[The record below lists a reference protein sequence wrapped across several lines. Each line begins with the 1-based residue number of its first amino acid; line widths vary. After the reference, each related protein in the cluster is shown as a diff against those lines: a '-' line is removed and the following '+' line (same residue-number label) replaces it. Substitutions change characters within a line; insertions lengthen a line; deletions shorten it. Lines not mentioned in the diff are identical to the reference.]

1 MYCGVGNCHDDR
13 ILILKKACISLGL
26 SFLSVFGAINHG
38 GVDFKMPQVKSSEG
52 ILNSFDLDVSFLPA
66 LNQANMTYERSVQ
79 ARWDYFVER
88 FDQGYEVIPI
98 LRLMMAE
105 AGIPQ
110 EFLFL
115 AMAESEFSMRAYSPK
130 KASGIWQ
137 LMPKTA
143 QELGLKINDY
153 IDERRDPIKSTKAAI
168 KYLKYLKSVTGEWY
182 LAAMA
187 YNCGIGRLQKALKK
201 AGTKDIQTLI
211 DPDKAYLPRETR
223 HYIRMILGMSLA
235 FNNADVLKKEDKEY
249 FLNRGASSTI
259 TGVEVDAGTPLLE
272 VAKSINLPLD
282 ELKKYNKHFKY
293 SFLPPGK
300 GKYTV
305 YMPYEKLSSFKQ
317 NFQPAKNQNAMYV
330 LHHVKRG
337 ETLYSIAK
345 KYKTSIK
352 ELQSVNEV
360 KNSHLSIKQS
370 LIIPVLKDQYKKR
383 VAHKQ

>member
-1 MYCGVGNCHDDR
+1 MSS
-13 ILILKKACISLGL
+13 ACL
-26 SFLSVFGAINHG
+26 VAFGAIEYKG
-38 GVDFKMPQVKSSEG
+38 QVDFKMPQVRSSEG

-66 LNQANMTYERSVQ
+66 LSQANITYERSVQ
-79 ARWDYFVER
+79 ARWEYFAKK

-115 AMAESEFSMRAYSPK
+115 AMAESEFSVRAYSPK

-143 QELGLKINDY
+143 KELGLKINSY

-168 KYLKYLKSVTGEWY
+168 KYLKYLKNATGEWY

-187 YNCGIGRLQKALKK
+187 YNCGIGRLQKAIKK
-201 AGTKDIQTLI
+201 AGTKDIQVLL
-211 DPDKAYLPRETR
+211 DADKAYLPRETR
-223 HYIRMILGMSLA
+223 HYIQMILGMSLA
-235 FNNADVLKKEDKEY
+235 FNNADVLKKEDREY
-249 FLNRGASSTI
+249 FLNRGASRTI

-272 VAKSINLPLD
+272 VAKSIDLPLN

-293 SFLPPGK
+293 NFLPPGK

-305 YMPYEKLSSFKQ
+305 YVPYTKLSAFKQ
-317 NFQPAKNQNAMYV
+317 NFQPTKNQNAMYV
-330 LHHVKRG
+330 LHRVKKG
-337 ETLYSIAK
+337 ESLYSIAK
-345 KYKTSIK
+345 KYKTSVA
-352 ELQSVNEV
+352 ELKSINEV
-360 KNSHLSIKQS
+360 KSNHLSIKQS
-370 LIIPVLKDQYKKR
+370 LIIPILKEQHKKR
-383 VAHKQ
+383 VAQKQ

>member
-1 MYCGVGNCHDDR
+1 MKS
-13 ILILKKACISLGL
+13 II
-26 SFLSVFGAINHG
+26 FLFCVFLLPIYGAYESR
-38 GVDFKMPQVKSSEG
+38 VDFKMPQVRSSEG
-52 ILNSFDLDVSFLPA
+52 ILNSFGLDVSFL
-66 LNQANMTYERSVQ
+66 LSINQSNATYDRSVQ
-79 ARWDYFVER
+79 ARWDYFVEK
-88 FDQGYEVIPI
+88 FDQGYEIISI

-115 AMAESEFSMRAYSPK
+115 AMAESEFSMRAFSPK

-143 QELGLKINDY
+143 KELGLQINDY

-168 KYLKYLKSVTGEWY
+168 KYLKYLKNATGEWY

-187 YNCGIGRLQKALKK
+187 YNCGIGRLQRAIKK
-201 AGTKDIQTLI
+201 AGTNDIAVLI
-211 DPDKAYLPRETR
+211 DEKNLYLPKETR
-223 HYIRMILGMSLA
+223 HYIKMILGMSLA
-235 FNNADVLKKEDKEY
+235 FNNADVLKSEDKEY

-259 TGVEVDAGTPLLE
+259 AGVEVDAGTPLVE
-272 VAKSINLPLD
+272 VAKSINLTLE
-282 ELKKYNKHFKY
+282 ELKKYNKQFKY

-305 YMPYEKLSSFKQ
+305 YIPYDKLSAFRQ
-317 NFQPAKNQNAMYV
+317 DFQPTKNQNTMYV
-330 LHHVKRG
+330 LHQVKKR

-352 ELQSVNEV
+352 ELQSINEV
-360 KNSHLSIKQS
+360 SRHISIKQS
-370 LIIPVLKDQYKKR
+370 LVIPILKEKYKKR
-383 VAHKQ
+383 IAQKQ

>member
-1 MYCGVGNCHDDR
+1 MKKLLISCGVGC
-13 ILILKKACISLGL
+13 LLL
-26 SFLSVFGAINHG
+26 SEVMGYG
-38 GVDFKMPQVKSSEG
+38 GQVDFKMPQVRSSEG

-79 ARWDYFVER
+79 ARWEYFVQK
-88 FDQGYEVIPI
+88 FDQGYEVIPT

-143 QELGLKINDY
+143 KELGLQINDY

-168 KYLKYLKSVTGEWY
+168 RYLKYLKNVTGEWY

-187 YNCGIGRLQKALKK
+187 YNCGIGRLQKAIKK

-211 DPDKAYLPRETR
+211 DPHKAYLPKETR
-223 HYIRMILGMSLA
+223 YYIRMILGMSLA
-235 FNNADVLKKEDKEY
+235 FNNADVLKNENKEY

-272 VAKSINLPLD
+272 IAQSINLSLE
-282 ELKKYNKHFKY
+282 ELKKYNKHFRY
-293 SFLPPGK
+293 NFLPPGK

-305 YMPYEKLSSFKQ
+305 YVPYNKLSAFKQ
-317 NFQPAKNQNAMYV
+317 NFQPTKNQNTMYV
-330 LHHVKRG
+330 LHRVKKG
-337 ETLYSIAK
+337 ETFYSIAK
-345 KYKTSIK
+345 KYKTSVQ
-352 ELQSVNEV
+352 ELQTINEL
-360 KNSHLSIKQS
+360 KNDHLAIKQS
-370 LIIPVLKDQYKKR
+370 LIIPILKENYKKR
-383 VAHKQ
+383 IAQNR